1 MISTEETIKLK
12 QIIGSTYTD
21 DVLTLLNAK
30 GIRNRNGHPHTAEYV
45 RVVFIGLRSN
55 QDIEAAIWELAQL
68 KQAEAEEVIKQ
79 KNNILNIN
87 DRTT

>member
-1 MISTEETIKLK
+1 MISPEETKQLK
-12 QIIGSTYTD
+12 NIIGSTYTE
-21 DVLTLLNAK
+21 DVLELLNTK

-68 KQAEAEEVIKQ
+68 KKAEADEVAKQ
-79 KNNILNIN
+79 KENILNN
-87 DRTT
+87 